1 MDPNE
6 MDLQFNEEDQ
16 AFREEVRT
24 FLETNITDEIR
35 VDRRDTHA
43 IGRYEQLAAWHKI
56 LYEKG
61 WIVPA
66 WPAQYGG
73 TGWSEIQRFI
83 FSNECWESG
92 APMLAPFGIMM
103 CGPVLIEFGT
113 PDQQA
118 FFLPRIL
125 SMEDYWCQGYSEPGS
140 GSDLASLK
148 TRAED
153 RGDHYLVNG
162 QKIWTTHAHN
172 ANRIFLLVRTDFESK
187 PQAGISFLLVDMDS
201 PGIEVQPIITL
212 AGDHEVNQVFFENVE
227 VPKDRLVGT
236 ENQGWTVAK
245 FLLSHERSGGNAS
258 MVKQIISD
266 IKYVSQIER
275 ANDGAMLADDD
286 DFRKTLTTLEIDLL
300 AVDMT
305 ERRIMSE
312 FSRSGNPGV
321 KTSMLKA
328 TGTELLQQATT
339 LNMEVLGYYAV
350 PDQGQARNPGSNEP
364 TIGPDYTVS
373 ATAAYLN
380 DRAASIYAGSN
391 EVQRN
396 ILAKMVLGI

>member
-1 MDPNE
+1 
-6 MDLQFNEEDQ
+6 MDLQFNEEDK
-16 AFREEVRT
+16 AFREQVRA
-24 FLETNITDEIR
+24 FLATNLTDEIR

-43 IGRYEQLAAWHKI
+43 IGQYEQLAAWHKI

-61 WIVPA
+61 WVVPA

-113 PDQQA
+113 PEQKA

-187 PQAGISFLLVDMDS
+187 PQVGISFLLVDMDS

-245 FLLSHERSGGNAS
+245 FLLSHERGGGNAS
-258 MVKQIISD
+258 MVKQIVND
-266 IKYVSQIER
+266 IKYVSQLER
-275 ANDGAMLADDD
+275 ANDGAILADDD
-286 DFRKTLTTLEIDLL
+286 DFKKSLTTLEIELL

-312 FSRSGNPGV
+312 FSRSGKPGV

-328 TGTELLQQATT
+328 TGTELLQEATS
-339 LNMEVLGYYAV
+339 LNMEVLGYYAI
-350 PDQGQARNPGSNEP
+350 PDQAESRSSGSNEP

>member
-1 MDPNE
+1 
-6 MDLQFNEEDQ
+6 
-16 AFREEVRT
+16 
-24 FLETNITDEIR
+24 
-35 VDRRDTHA
+35 
-43 IGRYEQLAAWHKI
+43 
-56 LYEKG
+56 
-61 WIVPA
+61 
-66 WPAQYGG
+66 
-73 TGWSEIQRFI
+73 
-83 FSNECWESG
+83 
-92 APMLAPFGIMM
+92 
-103 CGPVLIEFGT
+103 
-113 PDQQA
+113 
-118 FFLPRIL
+118 
-125 SMEDYWCQGYSEPGS
+125 MEDYWCQGYSEPGS

-172 ANRIFLLVRTDFESK
+172 ANLIFLLVKTDFESK

-258 MVKQIISD
+258 MVKQIISE

-275 ANDGAMLADDD
+275 ANDGAILGDDD

-328 TGTELLQQATT
+328 TGTELLQRATT

-350 PDQGQARNPGSNEP
+350 PDQGQARSPGSNEP

-391 EVQRN
+391 EIQRN
-396 ILAKMVLGI
+396 ILAKMVLGL